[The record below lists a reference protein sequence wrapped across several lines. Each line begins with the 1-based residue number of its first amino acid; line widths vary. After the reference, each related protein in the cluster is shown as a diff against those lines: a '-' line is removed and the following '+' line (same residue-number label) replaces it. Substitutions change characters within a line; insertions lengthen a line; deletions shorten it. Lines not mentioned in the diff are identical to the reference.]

1 MMALV
6 FIGLALIGL
15 PLFLLFG
22 SASLYLFGSEPG
34 GTITS
39 VAIDVFSEKFADSP
53 SLVTIPLFTIA
64 GYLMAESGTPGRLVD
79 LSRSLLGWMPG
90 GLAVV
95 CLCTSAFFTTFT
107 GGSGITIVA
116 IGGLLMPA
124 MVADRYPAK

>member
-1 MMALV
+1 MSLLIALI
-6 FIGLALIGL
+6 FIGLALIGF

-22 SASLYLFGSEPG
+22 SASMYLFGTDPG

-53 SLVTIPLFTIA
+53 SLVTIPLFTIS
-64 GYLMAESGTPGRLVD
+64 GYLMAESGTPGRLVEM
-79 LSRSLLGWMPG
+79 SKSWLGWMPG

-95 CLCTSAFFTTFT
+95 CICTSAFFTTFT

-124 MVADRYPAK
+124 LI